1 MNCAQVE
8 CATGYTAFTQSSQ
21 KASSSERN
29 DDRIATSACHP
40 LLEGTVCSS
49 QGHGLEILAL
59 PTTTYMPVV
68 KMVNVPLPQFP

>member
-8 CATGYTAFTQSSQ
+8 CTTVYTAFTQSSQ

-29 DDRIATSACHP
+29 DRIATSACHP

-59 PTTTYMPVV
+59 PTTTYMTAV